1 MQHIKLVILGVGGV
15 GKTAVTIQFLEN
27 HFIESYDPTIE
38 DYYRKQINL
47 DNKSYFV
54 DILDTAGQE
63 EYSAMRNFYYKSG
76 NGFIIVYDITNRK
89 SFYEVSEIRDQ
100 ILRYRENNVPITI
113 CGNKSDMY
121 LQREVLTSEGRELAE
136 KFKCNFFETSAKSHT
151 NVDQVWHDMIRQ
163 IVCPKQTKKLDKK
176 HCSIL

>member
-1 MQHIKLVILGVGGV
+1 MQHIKLVILGSGGV

-38 DYYRKQINL
+38 DYYRKQIHL

-63 EYSAMRNFYYKSG
+63 EYSAMRNLYYKAG

-89 SFYEVSEIRDQ
+89 SFYEVSEIREQ
-100 ILRYRENNVPITI
+100 ILRHRSHVPITI

-121 LQREVLTSEGRELAE
+121 LHREVLTSEGRDLAE
-136 KFKCNFFETSAKSHT
+136 KFKCSFFETSAKSHS

-163 IVCPKQTKKLDKK
+163 IVGTKEPKKLGKK
-176 HCSIL
+176 QCSIL